1 MPFIYR
7 LDDLTKLE
15 LESLADWERTFE
27 AKYEVVG
34 QVRFREPRGN
44 RLGFL
49 STGYAGERTFES
61 GVKRW
66 GR

>member
-1 MPFIYR
+1 MNHFMPFIYR

-34 QVRFREPRGN
+34 QVRP
-44 RLGFL
+44 
-49 STGYAGERTFES
+49 
-61 GVKRW
+61 
-66 GR
+66 